1 MKTCKI
7 CGADISERK
16 GNAKYC
22 PKCSK
27 EKALERNRHYKNRQ
41 KNYCQRCGKDITKQ
55 SRYWKLCPECKAA
68 QKRVCKLCGADISD
82 RLPNAKYCL
91 DCRQKQTRKQPNA
104 KIFSNQQC
112 KTCKYRSN
120 DPDFSCNYISVTGHR
135 RNCPQPPNCTKY
147 EKGKRIL
154 KKWQLNY
161 SMRGEFE

>member
-1 MKTCKI
+1 MKTCKS

-27 EKALERNRHYKNRQ
+27 EKALERNRQYRNRQ
-41 KNYCQRCGKDITKQ
+41 KNYCQRCGKDI
-55 SRYWKLCPECKAA
+55 
-68 QKRVCKLCGADISD
+68 SD
-82 RLPNAKYCL
+82 RLPHAKYCL
-91 DCRQKQTRKQPNA
+91 DCRQKQTRKPPTS

-120 DPDFSCNYISVTGHR
+120 NQDFSCNYISVTGQR

-154 KKWQLNY
+154 KKWKLDY

>member
-1 MKTCKI
+1 MKICKT

-27 EKALERNRHYKNRQ
+27 EKALERNRQYRNRQ
-41 KNYCQRCGKDITKQ
+41 KNYCQRCGKDI
-55 SRYWKLCPECKAA
+55 
-68 QKRVCKLCGADISD
+68 SD
-82 RLPNAKYCL
+82 RAPHAKYCL
-91 DCRQKQTRKQPNA
+91 DCIQKQTRKPPTS

-120 DPDFSCNYISVTGHR
+120 DPDYSCNYIAVTGQR

-154 KKWQLNY
+154 KKWKLDY

>member
-1 MKTCKI
+1 MKTCKS

-27 EKALERNRHYKNRQ
+27 EKALERNRQYRNRQ
-41 KNYCQRCGKDITKQ
+41 KNYCQRCGKDI
-55 SRYWKLCPECKAA
+55 
-68 QKRVCKLCGADISD
+68 SD
-82 RLPNAKYCL
+82 RAPHAKYCL
-91 DCRQKQTRKQPNA
+91 DCRQKQTRKPPKT

-120 DPDFSCNYISVTGHR
+120 DPDYNCNYISVTGQR

-154 KKWQLNY
+154 KKWKLDY

>member
-27 EKALERNRHYKNRQ
+27 EKALERNRHYKSRQ
-41 KNYCQRCGKDITKQ
+41 KNYCQRCGKDITQQ
-55 SRYWKLCPECKAA
+55 SRYGKLCPECKAA
-68 QKRVCKLCGADISD
+68 QKRVCKL
-82 RLPNAKYCL
+82 YC
-91 DCRQKQTRKQPNA
+91 RKKQTRKPPNA

-120 DPDFSCNYISVTGHR
+120 NQDFSCNYISVTGQR

-154 KKWQLNY
+154 KKWKLDY
-161 SMRGEFE
+161 SMRGELE